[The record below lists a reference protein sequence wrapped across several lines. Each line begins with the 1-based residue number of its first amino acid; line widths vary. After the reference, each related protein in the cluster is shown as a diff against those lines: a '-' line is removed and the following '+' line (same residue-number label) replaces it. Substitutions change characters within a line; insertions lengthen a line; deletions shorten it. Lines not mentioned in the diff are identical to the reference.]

1 MNAGPKKIGLFS
13 AVILVF
19 TTMVGAGVFTTTG
32 QFAATLGNPLDILL
46 AWVIAA
52 LFAITGVLTLGEL
65 GAMLPSSGGEY
76 IYFQRA
82 YGKHAGFVG
91 GLLVGPLSWP
101 IGGAFVAR
109 AIGVH
114 FNDLVPEVSTEVAA
128 IVAILGLTWVHIRG
142 LHFGA
147 TFNNF
152 TSLAKVALLLAFI
165 IGGLLVTG
173 GVPAESS
180 GEVELPTGIDRFGGI
195 FFATIM
201 VMFAYAGYGA
211 IVLISSE
218 VENPQRTLPRAMIFG
233 VVAVAL
239 LYLLVN
245 IVFLS
250 VLPPEQMVTEKGGAL
265 TDLGAVTA
273 GHLFGDKV
281 AGVFDLVFVIL
292 VLSTLSAVI
301 QVGARVA
308 WAMAKRGDL
317 PAPMSKLNGKGAP
330 GNCLLL
336 QAVILLSLTLFFDE
350 QQLLILNGLVVLL
363 ITAPTALALFVLRKR
378 EPDLERPF
386 RVPWYPWVP
395 LVNLALSLTI
405 AVSLFLWRDWRY
417 ALWSAGLVLVLWAL
431 RPLLHQRTETD
442 GKGATG

>member
-1 MNAGPKKIGLFS
+1 
-13 AVILVF
+13 
-19 TTMVGAGVFTTTG
+19 
-32 QFAATLGNPLDILL
+32 
-46 AWVIAA
+46 
-52 LFAITGVLTLGEL
+52 
-65 GAMLPSSGGEY
+65 
-76 IYFQRA
+76 
-82 YGKHAGFVG
+82 
-91 GLLVGPLSWP
+91 
-101 IGGAFVAR
+101 
-109 AIGVH
+109 
-114 FNDLVPEVSTEVAA
+114 
-128 IVAILGLTWVHIRG
+128 
-142 LHFGA
+142 
-147 TFNNF
+147 
-152 TSLAKVALLLAFI
+152 
-165 IGGLLVTG
+165 
-173 GVPAESS
+173 
-180 GEVELPTGIDRFGGI
+180 
-195 FFATIM
+195 
-201 VMFAYAGYGA
+201 GYGA

-250 VLPPEQMVTEKGGAL
+250 VLPPEQMVTESGGAL

-330 GNCLLL
+330 ANCLLL
-336 QAVILLSLTLFFDE
+336 QAVILLSLTLFFEE

-431 RPLLHQRTETD
+431 RPLLQQRTETD
-442 GKGATG
+442 KKGATG